1 MKPWVWDGAKECAM
15 SRQTIEQQR
24 AAHALKAVQGVKSDK
39 KFTSL
44 ANGLPTMVHVNG
56 LGQAIA
62 FCKGKTEE
70 PYKEIVNML
79 SEWLCG
85 KGRPFE
91 GTRPQDILTTI
102 MSRDMHTYR
111 LAQVE
116 AMAYLAWVKKFAKA
130 LIGEEKENDDG
141 KTSL

>member
-1 MKPWVWDGAKECAM
+1 M

-24 AAHALKAVQGVKSDK
+24 AAHALEAVQKAKKIGR

-56 LGQAIA
+56 LGQTIA
-62 FCKGKTEE
+62 FCMGK
-70 PYKEIVNML
+70 PAGDKQYGEIANML
-79 SEWLCG
+79 SAWLCG

-102 MSRDMHTYR
+102 TSRDMHTYR

-130 LIGEEKENDDG
+130 LIGEEKEGDDG
-141 KTSL
+141 KTYS